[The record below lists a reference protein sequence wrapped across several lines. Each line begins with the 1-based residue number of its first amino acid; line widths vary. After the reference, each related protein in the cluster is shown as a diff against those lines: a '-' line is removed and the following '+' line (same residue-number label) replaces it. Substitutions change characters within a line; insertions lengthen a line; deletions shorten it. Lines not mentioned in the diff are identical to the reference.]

1 MKIIDNFL
9 EEKQFKQIQE
19 IMLGPDFPWYYQ
31 NHSTYKGDTVSQLTH
46 IFYNF
51 ELKRKSNGET
61 IDLLDPII
69 QKLNAAALLR
79 IKANLTFPAKM
90 KERPHTDFGW
100 NNVMTAVYY
109 LNTNNGGT
117 RVEDKIVQSKENRML
132 IMPAHTLHSVVR
144 HTDSNYGRFVINF
157 NYFKTIGNGEGI
169 VKK

>member
-9 EEKQFKQIQE
+9 EEKQFKEIQK

-31 NHSTYKGDTVSQLTH
+31 DHSTYKGDAISQLTH

-61 IDLLDPII
+61 LDLLDPII

-79 IKANLTFPAKM
+79 IKANLTFSAKM
-90 KERPHTDFGW
+90 KEKPHIDFGW
-100 NNVMTAVYY
+100 DNAITAVYY

-117 RVEDKIVQSKENRML
+117 RVKDKIVQSKENRML
-132 IMPAHTLHSVVR
+132 IMPARTLHSVVR

-157 NYFKTIGNGEGI
+157 NYCETIGNGEGI